1 MHGRRRARILL
12 IAAALA
18 FPAGSVIAQDDAP
31 APASPAPAPKPA
43 PGPAPDGSAPEARPA
58 TLPEPPE
65 KAGDPE
71 PGAEVVVILRDGERI
86 SGVFVARNAD
96 LVAVKVA
103 GVEARIPAA
112 DVERV
117 VARLPLQERYRQMR
131 AMIDEGDVERLLLV
145 AEWLR
150 TNGMLDEANAE
161 IEHILRLEPA
171 NSQAARLRGLV
182 DNQRA
187 LRDRQKDLLPSTPR
201 ATPRSDVAITPDS
214 AELETLEGET
224 PTLSAAEIN
233 LIRVYELDLNDPPRV
248 IIPRETIERL
258 LTEFA
263 GNPML
268 PSSREGKAEF
278 FQLPPE
284 EILAVMF
291 KLQARSLYGEVQVLA
306 NPPSLRQ
313 FKDNVNRGW
322 LATSCASTACHGGPD
337 AGSLRLV
344 GRRPSSDAA
353 VYTNFLIL
361 DRARLS
367 SGEPLIDFEAPDRSP
382 LVQMGLPRADSI
394 YPHPVVKGWNPTFRN
409 DRAKRFVQTVEWIN
423 SMYQPRPEIPIAY
436 PPPGEEPAP
445 VAPSQAPKTG
455 VPR

>member
-1 MHGRRRARILL
+1 M
-12 IAAALA
+12 
-18 FPAGSVIAQDDAP
+18 AQESP
-31 APASPAPAPKPA
+31 PSPAPGPAAEPA
-43 PGPAPDGSAPEARPA
+43 PGPAPSSEPA
-58 TLPEPPE
+58 EKQLPTLPEPPE
-65 KAGDPE
+65 DRDADPE
-71 PGAEVVVILRDGERI
+71 PGSEVVVILRDGGRI
-86 SGVFVARNAD
+86 SGLFVARNAD

-112 DVERV
+112 DVERI
-117 VARLPLQERYRQMR
+117 VAKLPLEERYRQMR
-131 AMIDEGDVERLLLV
+131 SMIDDGDVERLLLV

-161 IEHILRLEPA
+161 IEHILRIEPA

-182 DNQRA
+182 DNQRS
-187 LRDRQKDLLPSTPR
+187 LRDRQKDMLPSI
-201 ATPRSDVAITPDS
+201 PRSTPQSDIALTPDS
-214 AELETLEGET
+214 PDLEDSAWET
-224 PTLSAAEIN
+224 PTLSAAQIN
-233 LIRVYELDLNDPPRV
+233 LIRVYELDLTDPPRV

-291 KLQARSLYGEVQVLA
+291 KLQARNLYGEVQVLA
-306 NPPSLRQ
+306 NPASLRQ

-322 LATSCASTACHGGPD
+322 LATSCASSACHGGQD
-337 AGSLRLV
+337 AGGFRLV

-367 SGEPLIDFEAPDRSP
+367 SGEPLIDFESPERSP
-382 LVQMGLPRADSI
+382 LLQLGLPRADSI
-394 YPHPVVKGWNPTFRN
+394 YPHPVVKGWSPTFRN
-409 DRAKRFVQTVEWIN
+409 DRAKRFLQTVEWIN
-423 SMYQPRPEIPIAY
+423 SIYQPRPEIPIEY
-436 PPPGEEPAP
+436 PPAGDRAEPDAP
-445 VAPSQAPKTG
+445 TEVPKTG

>member
-1 MHGRRRARILL
+1 MHGRRRASILL
-12 IAAALA
+12 ILAALA
-18 FPAGSVIAQDDAP
+18 SPAGSAIAQEAPTPAAPP
-31 APASPAPAPKPA
+31 APSDA
-43 PGPAPDGSAPEARPA
+43 PGPVPDPADDAPA

-65 KAGDPE
+65 KETDPE
-71 PGAEVVVILRDGERI
+71 PGTEVVVILRDGERI

-131 AMIDEGDVERLLLV
+131 SMIDDGDVERLLLV

-150 TNGMLDEANAE
+150 ANGLLDEANAE
-161 IEHILRLEPA
+161 IEHILRIEPA
-171 NSQAARLRGLV
+171 NSSAARLRGLV

-187 LRDRQKDLLPSTPR
+187 LRDRQKDMLPSI
-201 ATPRSDVAITPDS
+201 PRSTPQSDIALTPDS
-214 AELETLEGET
+214 PELESAEWET
-224 PTLSAAEIN
+224 PTLSAAQIN

-268 PSSREGKAEF
+268 PSSREGKTEF

-291 KLQARSLYGEVQVLA
+291 KLQARNLYGEVQVLA
-306 NPPSLRQ
+306 NPASLRQ

-337 AGSLRLV
+337 AGGFRLV

-367 SGEPLIDFEAPDRSP
+367 SGEPLIDFEHPERSP
-382 LVQMGLPRADSI
+382 LLQLGLPRADSI
-394 YPHPVVKGWNPTFRN
+394 FPHPPVKGWTPTFRN
-409 DRAKRFVQTVEWIN
+409 DRAKRFVQTVDWIN
-423 SMYQPRPEIPIAY
+423 SIYQPRPEIPIDY
-436 PPPGEEPAP
+436 PPEEDPTEP
-445 VAPSQAPKTG
+445 MAPSQVPKTG

>member
-1 MHGRRRARILL
+1 MHGRRRASILL
-12 IAAALA
+12 ILSALA
-18 FPAGSVIAQDDAP
+18 VPAGSAIAQEAPPPAEPPAP
-31 APASPAPAPKPA
+31 APADAPIPAPADEQPP
-43 PGPAPDGSAPEARPA
+43 

-65 KAGDPE
+65 EDADPE
-71 PGAEVVVILRDGERI
+71 PGAEVVVILRDGGRI

-117 VARLPLQERYRQMR
+117 VARLPLEERYRQMR

-150 TNGMLDEANAE
+150 ANGMLDEANAE
-161 IEHILRLEPA
+161 IEHILKLEPA
-171 NSQAARLRGLV
+171 NSSAARLRGLI

-187 LRDRQKDLLPSTPR
+187 LRDRQKDMLPSIPR
-201 ATPRSDVAITPDS
+201 PTPRSDIALTPDS
-214 AELETLEGET
+214 PEMESSEWET

-263 GNPML
+263 GHAML

-291 KLQARSLYGEVQVLA
+291 KLQARNLYGEVQVLA
-306 NPPSLRQ
+306 NPDSLRQ

-322 LATSCASTACHGGPD
+322 LSTSCASTACHGGPD
-337 AGSLRLV
+337 AGGFRLV

-361 DRARLS
+361 DRAHLS
-367 SGEPLIDFEAPDRSP
+367 SGEPLIDFESPERSP
-382 LVQMGLPRADSI
+382 LLQMGLPRADSI
-394 YPHPVVKGWNPTFRN
+394 FPHPVVKGWNPTFRN
-409 DRAKRFVQTVEWIN
+409 DRAKRFLQTVEWIN
-423 SMYQPRPEIPIAY
+423 SIYQPRPEIPIIY
-436 PPPGEEPAP
+436 PPEGDPTES
-445 VAPSQAPKTG
+445 VAPSQVPKTG
-455 VPR
+455 IPR